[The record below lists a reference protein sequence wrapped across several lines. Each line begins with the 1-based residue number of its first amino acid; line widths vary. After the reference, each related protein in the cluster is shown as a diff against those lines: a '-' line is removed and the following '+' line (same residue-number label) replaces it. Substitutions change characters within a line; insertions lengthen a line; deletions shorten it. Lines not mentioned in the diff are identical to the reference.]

1 MNEDT
6 METISP
12 DQGDVLAAS
21 DPGTEVVEV
30 SETVVAEVVEPE
42 PLFMAKPFSEYTV
55 SEGLLLLLVL
65 LTVIQMCIKIVKGG
79 FWWL

>member
-12 DQGDVLAAS
+12 DQGNVLAAS
-21 DPGTEVVEV
+21 DPGTEMVEV
-30 SETVVAEVVEPE
+30 SETVIAEVVEPDL
-42 PLFMAKPFSEYTV
+42 LFMTKPFNEYTV

>member
-42 PLFMAKPFSEYTV
+42 PLFMTKPFSEYTV